1 MYIFGWNYQVNP
13 ISYPW
18 FSSTYTDVI
27 VPGNQFFL
35 FSKTEQNRSVLFL
48 QKKELISRNSGS
60 STNRLNSCIRNWV
73 DLVLSTKN
81 IHVKNICLG
90 LSSDILVII
99 TARFL
104 ILLNLLL
111 LIKAENQ
118 WPARNLVFAN
128 FLGTVVYLWYS
139 LSFNSDF
146 SPEALKYWVGVQRG
160 HSYLIRRRCLF
171 SLGWPPF

>member
-27 VPGNQFFL
+27 VPGNQFFC
-35 FSKTEQNRSVLFL
+35 FQKQNRS
-48 QKKELISRNSGS
+48 
-60 STNRLNSCIRNWV
+60 STSRLNSCIRNWV

-90 LSSDILVII
+90 SSSDILVIFA
-99 TARFL
+99 ARFL
-104 ILLNLLL
+104 ILSDLLL

-118 WPARNLVFAN
+118 WPPRNLVFAN
-128 FLGTVVYLWYS
+128 FLGAVVYLWYS

-146 SPEALKYWVGVQRG
+146 PPETWCPAG
-160 HSYLIRRRCLF
+160 HSYLMGRRCLF